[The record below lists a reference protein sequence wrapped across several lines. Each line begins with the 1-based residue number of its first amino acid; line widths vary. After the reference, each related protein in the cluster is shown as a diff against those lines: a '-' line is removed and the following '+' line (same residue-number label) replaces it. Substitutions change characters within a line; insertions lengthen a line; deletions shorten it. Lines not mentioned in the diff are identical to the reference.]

1 MVPTN
6 EDNVLV
12 RVDHQLNDKTSI
24 FGRYEFDTDSVNA
37 QQSIPDSFLD
47 QATCRQY
54 TTLQETSIPS
64 SHAVNNFRVA
74 FNRTYSTWVPII
86 DPAVPASTEIIPGQ
100 PLGAINVGTVGTS
113 SGSQALTGL
122 GNFSGKRLLAFNIF
136 EWGDDFS
143 YVAGKNSFK
152 FGGDIQRMRDNTA
165 LGNNFLRG
173 EYTFPSLTAFLA
185 GQPSSLTAAWPVGIL
200 PQWGLRQSLY
210 AVYAQDDYS
219 VNSRL
224 TLNIGLRWETAT
236 DPKDANGHMSILPSL
251 SAPAMVPSDRFFS
264 VGKRNF
270 EPRLGLAWQLDESG
284 KTVVRASGGMY
295 HNQIL
300 PYIYALNISNPPFL
314 GRYLLSNPPFPDGYT
329 LLTPNAPLSITPA
342 VQPMK
347 TPVDYQ
353 YNLSI
358 QRQIF
363 GNTVLQAIYAGN
375 QSRHLEARREANP
388 TTPIFT
394 AGDFQNPFYPAGAPR
409 MNPAFASMDLVEM
422 NGNSAY
428 NSGAISLRRRSSSGF
443 VGQISYTFS
452 KSMDANSGV
461 SESDSVRSPQDVMDP
476 FDIHRDWARSDFDV
490 THAVVADFSYPMPFR
505 AGSKALG
512 RVANGWTL
520 DGVVTF
526 QTGMPFTIL
535 SGANVSRDGAMYV
548 ADRPNLNPGA
558 NQDPTSATSA
568 GCNGFP
574 AGTPVENAN
583 NWYDPCAYS
592 LALAGTYG
600 NLGRNTVIGPG
611 LSYVD
616 LALEKSFKLPE
627 RGKAT
632 FRFEMFNVLNHANFG
647 LPNTTALTASG
658 AANPS
663 AGVITY
669 TVTSSRQIQLA
680 LRINF

>member
-1 MVPTN
+1 
-6 EDNVLV
+6 
-12 RVDHQLNDKTSI
+12 
-24 FGRYEFDTDSVNA
+24 
-37 QQSIPDSFLD
+37 
-47 QATCRQY
+47 
-54 TTLQETSIPS
+54 
-64 SHAVNNFRVA
+64 
-74 FNRTYSTWVPII
+74 
-86 DPAVPASTEIIPGQ
+86 
-100 PLGAINVGTVGTS
+100 
-113 SGSQALTGL
+113 
-122 GNFSGKRLLAFNIF
+122 
-136 EWGDDFS
+136 
-143 YVAGKNSFK
+143 
-152 FGGDIQRMRDNTA
+152 
-165 LGNNFLRG
+165 
-173 EYTFPSLTAFLA
+173 
-185 GQPSSLTAAWPVGIL
+185 
-200 PQWGLRQSLY
+200 
-210 AVYAQDDYS
+210 
-219 VNSRL
+219 
-224 TLNIGLRWETAT
+224 
-236 DPKDANGHMSILPSL
+236 MSILPSL

-300 PYIYALNISNPPFL
+300 PYIYALNISNPPFF

-342 VQPMK
+342 VQAMK

-375 QSRHLEARREANP
+375 QSRHLETRREANP

-394 AGDFQNPFYPAGAPR
+394 DGDFQNPFYPAGAPR
-409 MNPAFASMDLVEM
+409 TNPAFASMDLVEM

-428 NSGAISLRRRSSSGF
+428 NSGAVSLRRRSSSGF

-490 THAVVADFSYPMPFR
+490 THAVVVDFSYPVPLR
-505 AGSKALG
+505 AGSKVLG
-512 RVANGWTL
+512 AVANGWTL

-548 ADRPNLNPGA
+548 ADRPNLTPGA
-558 NQDPTSATSA
+558 NQNPSSGISA

-574 AGTPVENAN
+574 AGTPVGNAN
-583 NWYDPCAYS
+583 NWYDPCAFS
-592 LALAGTYG
+592 LPLAGTYG
-600 NLGRNTVIGPG
+600 DLGRNTVIGPG
-611 LSYVD
+611 LADAD
-616 LALEKSFKLPE
+616 LTLEKSFKLAE
-627 RGKAT
+627 TANAT